1 MRKELYLDIC
11 ERLKAI
17 GEGEIKHIDLWNQN
31 VEFIEQDTPWERPA
45 VFVEICPI
53 TWSQIVG
60 SRTMRG
66 SALLKLHIVTDW
78 TGSAA
83 EGSADQEQALEMLDY
98 SKEIQKALEGMSG
111 KGYDSLALTETHTN
125 HNHEELV
132 ESIEVYRFKCS
143 RTI

>member
-1 MRKELYLDIC
+1 MRKELYKDIC
-11 ERLKAI
+11 ERLKSIDGAP
-17 GEGEIKHIDLWNQN
+17 IKHIDLWNQN
-31 VEFIEQDTPWERPA
+31 VYFLEKEDLWERPA

-66 SALLKLHIVTDW
+66 AALLKLHVVTDW

-83 EGSADQEQALEMLDY
+83 DGSADQEQALEMLDY
-98 SKEIQKALEGMSG
+98 SKEIQKVLEGMSG
-111 KGYDSLALTETHTN
+111 KGYDGLALTETHTN